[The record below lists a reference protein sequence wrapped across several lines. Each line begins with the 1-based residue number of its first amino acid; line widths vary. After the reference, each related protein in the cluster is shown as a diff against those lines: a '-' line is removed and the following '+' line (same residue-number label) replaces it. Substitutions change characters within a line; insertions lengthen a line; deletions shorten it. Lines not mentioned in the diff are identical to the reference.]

1 MIEKIS
7 KPDDLFTIALEE
19 IAKAT
24 GAAKHEFHTFT
35 LGTVNRGFPQ
45 LRTVVLRKFEPESV
59 NILFHTDIRSDK
71 INHLQE
77 CSQVSL
83 LFYGYTLRLQ
93 VSFNGIAGIEK
104 DPELTQYQFENSSA
118 DAQKCYAYG
127 TQPSS
132 IIHSKTKEE
141 LQPDIQL
148 PLSANQL
155 LTAKE
160 NFVVV
165 RIVPDKCDIL
175 CLHYSGHIRVR
186 ANRTP
191 EGWVSEFVTA

>member
-7 KPDDLFTIALEE
+7 KSGDLFAIALEE

-24 GAAKHEFHTFT
+24 GTAKHEFHTFS
-35 LGTVNRGFPQ
+35 LGTVNRGYPQ
-45 LRTVVLRKFEPESV
+45 LRTVVLRKFEPECV
-59 NILFHTDIRSDK
+59 NVLFHTDIRSEK
-71 INHLQE
+71 ISHLQE

-83 LFYGYTLRLQ
+83 LFYGFTLRLQ
-93 VSFNGIAGIEK
+93 VSFNGIACIEK
-104 DPELTQYQFENSSA
+104 DPEITKYQFENSSA
-118 DAQKCYAYG
+118 DAQKCYSYEA
-127 TQPSS
+127 QPSS
-132 IIHSKTKEE
+132 TIHCKTKEE

-148 PLSANQL
+148 PLTADQL
-155 LTAKE
+155 STARE

-165 RIVPDKCDIL
+165 RIVPDECDIL

-191 EGWVSEFVTA
+191 EGWASEFITA